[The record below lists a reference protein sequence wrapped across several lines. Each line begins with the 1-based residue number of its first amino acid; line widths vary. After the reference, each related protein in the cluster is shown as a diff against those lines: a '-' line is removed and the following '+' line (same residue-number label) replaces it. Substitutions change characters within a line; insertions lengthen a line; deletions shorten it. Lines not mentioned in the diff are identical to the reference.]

1 MITERDLQEAIAECQ
16 GERNPNA
23 NTCIKLAAFYTIRNE
38 MFPEQVVSKSAIT
51 DDSAATVR
59 EIPNVGY
66 SYDPGPV
73 ENTIDYQSDSEF
85 SRIIDGRDPAEI
97 WPVMDEL
104 MDTLMVIHRRLYD
117 GVMRQLQK

>member
-1 MITERDLQEAIAECQ
+1 MITEHDLQEAIAECQ

-38 MFPEQVVSKSAIT
+38 MFGNPEQVVSKSATT
-51 DDSAATVR
+51 DDPPS
-59 EIPNVGY
+59 Y
-66 SYDPGPV
+66 SYNPGPV